1 MVILGVLGSPRVR
14 GNCGKL
20 MQSALNG
27 VASRGAQT
35 KRFDLI
41 KQNIEHC
48 RGCFKCVFE
57 HHELPVGKCPLKDD
71 MASILAE
78 YIKADGYI
86 FATPAYDMS
95 ITSLMKKFLERKIAL
110 TCRSKEAYAK
120 ISEARTPMNFKKM
133 ASMIVT
139 ANCPDEFEEL
149 MGEPCFDAMNSHLKI
164 EQVYTVD
171 RFYVGGIENI
181 SDEVF
186 TRKLEEA
193 FQMGIRLVEN
203 IKKEQSNS
211 SD

>member
-1 MVILGVLGSPRVR
+1 MIILGFLGSPRVK
-14 GNCGKL
+14 GNCSKL
-20 MQSALNG
+20 LQNALNG
-27 VASRGAQT
+27 AASTGAQI

-57 HHELPVGKCPLKDD
+57 NHELPVGKCPLKDD
-71 MASILAE
+71 MTSILAE
-78 YIKADGYI
+78 YMKADGYI
-86 FATPAYDMS
+86 FATPTYDMS

-110 TCRSKEAYAK
+110 TYRSKEAYAK
-120 ISEARTPMNFKKM
+120 ISEARTPMNFTKM

-164 EQVYTVD
+164 EQIYTVD

-181 SDEVF
+181 TDEAF
-186 TRKLEEA
+186 SKKLEEA
-193 FQMGIRLVEN
+193 FQVGIRLVEN
-203 IKKEQSNS
+203 IEKEQSNS